1 LLIVWLRQQVSWVKV
16 LGFLDKFPTTSWQIK
31 YSLAL
36 DLRYGP
42 SSTSNGLLARFAVP
56 DSDGVTLNS
65 VFAAKRADIAGVLGD
80 LHLLHLLS

>member
-1 LLIVWLRQQVSWVKV
+1 VAAAAGVLGQSIRFLRQI
-16 LGFLDKFPTTSWQIK
+16 PNTSWQIK

-42 SSTSNGLLARFAVP
+42 SSTSNGFLARFAVP

-65 VFAAKRADIAGVLGD
+65 VFAAERASVAGVLGD

>member
-1 LLIVWLRQQVSWVKV
+1 MAAAAGV
-16 LGFLDKFPTTSWQIK
+16 LGQSIRFSRQIPNSSWQIK
-31 YSLAL
+31 HSLAL
-36 DLRYGP
+36 DLRDGP

-65 VFAAKRADIAGVLGD
+65 VFAAKRADVAGVLGD